1 MKNLAQFLLADG
13 SVVAVELKRDEG
25 FVDGYED
32 VGLLGDRHVQSAT
45 TLDHAVDR
53 IRGVASAVMEPL
65 TRTQPRPDEVEVEFQ
80 VTLDVEAGAVIAR
93 SGSGAHFTVRLRWTA
108 DQSDMPSVP

>member
-1 MKNLAQFLLADG
+1 
-13 SVVAVELKRDEG
+13 
-25 FVDGYED
+25 
-32 VGLLGDRHVQSAT
+32 
-45 TLDHAVDR
+45 
-53 IRGVASAVMEPL
+53 MEPL